1 VQALLTIYQTLLP
14 CGRFQVVVVNV
25 SIYHF
30 KIYLFIKNALQMLQ
44 LKQKIP
50 MVYLWSVIQV
60 MMTCLSTWLEESL
73 LSLGESQKWVK

>member
-1 VQALLTIYQTLLP
+1 
-14 CGRFQVVVVNV
+14 
-25 SIYHF
+25 
-30 KIYLFIKNALQMLQ
+30 MLQ